1 MTLQVSS
8 CLHDSTSSNQKT
20 ARLTDQRGL
29 THISAALCFGSN
41 NLSASTCILMLSLT
55 LCRWCQRGGISTGTK
70 GRSKRRTKGGK
81 KKKTNGDRRFLSLLT
96 AKAGAAAHSHAA
108 AAAAAAAHS
117 QAAGSTV
124 HDHAAA
130 AHAAAHAAAAIATAS
145 IATATAD
152 IATAGA
158 IAHASPTAASC
169 SW

>member
-81 KKKTNGDRRFLSLLT
+81 KKTNGDRRFLSLLT
-96 AKAGAAAHSHAA
+96 PKTGAAAHSHAA

-117 QAAGSTV
+117 HAAGSTV

-130 AHAAAHAAAAIATAS
+130 AHTAAHAAAAIATAD
-145 IATATAD
+145 IATPTAD